1 MRALIDK
8 QNGIDLLLDNGMI
21 TAAVYISGMQNAN
34 AVEVVLCKNCVH
46 RPFVVPAKYNS
57 RGQCEKYSYI
67 DAIDDIC
74 PYICDDAWYNN
85 VPEDNF
91 FCAYGERKGD
101 TNV

>member
-1 MRALIDK
+1 MTWNEIIK
-8 QNGIDLLLDNGMI
+8 QGYAQFMERNADLEYV
-21 TAAVYISGMQNAN
+21 TR
-34 AVEVVLCKNCVH
+34 CKDCVH
-46 RPFVVPAKYNS
+46 RPYVVPAKYNS
-57 RGQCEKYSYI
+57 RGQCEKYSRVE
-67 DAIDDIC
+67 AIDDLC